1 MSQDAHRSDSFGA
14 DAFVEEGA
22 SVDIFGFLQW
32 HRRRFGMATVVVGLL
47 TAAALAVS
55 RALPPVDRVA
65 LMEITPTFT
74 GARDGRYPNRAPFSP
89 QDIVATSV
97 VEPVWRA
104 QGLEDIITL
113 PDLCRNLQIVAGGD
127 DLDMLRSEYLQ
138 KLSNSK
144 LTATERSALEA
155 EFAAKSKALS
165 SGSLTILLGS
175 PARAITDG
183 QMERLLGAIPVEWAR
198 ASDVA
203 GARAYDYPLPLGKE
217 LRASAAQIA
226 PDNQAAAAVIHA
238 ERMKSFIDSLS
249 SSIQAMS
256 KLPGSDN
263 VKDSKG
269 ASIVDL
275 GHEVNSIRRNMV
287 IPAYIDT
294 MQEAKSRDPDGY
306 ASIRSTR
313 RKLLESELNSAKERA
328 RVLTDAFTDY
338 ANETRMV
345 RRASPDPSVDDPR
358 QAGILANVDGT
369 FIDRVIEQAVKS
381 RDVEYRRELTDRKLQ
396 AELDV
401 IDRTTTSE
409 FETWLETTVQERS
422 ASRTALEASTK
433 RLGTLTET
441 LAAYADR
448 AHEIMAILSARNLNS
463 ASTMYL
469 VEMAPAVR
477 SVPIVSLRTLAL
489 SGFGAWAVMMAL
501 VTVRAMSADR
511 RQASRLTR
519 LGGPNAPMLDEHVAA
534 NVAELADRRP
544 SPRRLAGE
552 LREPVG

>member
-1 MSQDAHRSDSFGA
+1 
-14 DAFVEEGA
+14 
-22 SVDIFGFLQW
+22 
-32 HRRRFGMATVVVGLL
+32 
-47 TAAALAVS
+47 
-55 RALPPVDRVA
+55 
-65 LMEITPTFT
+65 
-74 GARDGRYPNRAPFSP
+74 
-89 QDIVATSV
+89 
-97 VEPVWRA
+97 
-104 QGLEDIITL
+104 
-113 PDLCRNLQIVAGGD
+113 
-127 DLDMLRSEYLQ
+127 MLRSEYLQ

-155 EFAAKSKALS
+155 EFAAKSKALT

-287 IPAYIDT
+287 IPAYLDT

-448 AHEIMAILSARNLNS
+448 AHEIMTILAARNLNS

-477 SVPIVSLRTLAL
+477 SVPMVSLRTLAL

>member
-1 MSQDAHRSDSFGA
+1 
-14 DAFVEEGA
+14 
-22 SVDIFGFLQW
+22 
-32 HRRRFGMATVVVGLL
+32 
-47 TAAALAVS
+47 
-55 RALPPVDRVA
+55 
-65 LMEITPTFT
+65 
-74 GARDGRYPNRAPFSP
+74 
-89 QDIVATSV
+89 
-97 VEPVWRA
+97 
-104 QGLEDIITL
+104 
-113 PDLCRNLQIVAGGD
+113 
-127 DLDMLRSEYLQ
+127 LRSEYLQ

-155 EFAAKSKALS
+155 EFAAKSKALT

-433 RLGTLTET
+433 RLGILTET

-448 AHEIMAILSARNLNS
+448 AHEIMTTLAARNLNS

>member
-1 MSQDAHRSDSFGA
+1 
-14 DAFVEEGA
+14 
-22 SVDIFGFLQW
+22 
-32 HRRRFGMATVVVGLL
+32 
-47 TAAALAVS
+47 
-55 RALPPVDRVA
+55 
-65 LMEITPTFT
+65 
-74 GARDGRYPNRAPFSP
+74 
-89 QDIVATSV
+89 
-97 VEPVWRA
+97 
-104 QGLEDIITL
+104 
-113 PDLCRNLQIVAGGD
+113 
-127 DLDMLRSEYLQ
+127 
-138 KLSNSK
+138 
-144 LTATERSALEA
+144 
-155 EFAAKSKALS
+155 
-165 SGSLTILLGS
+165 
-175 PARAITDG
+175 
-183 QMERLLGAIPVEWAR
+183 
-198 ASDVA
+198 
-203 GARAYDYPLPLGKE
+203 
-217 LRASAAQIA
+217 
-226 PDNQAAAAVIHA
+226 
-238 ERMKSFIDSLS
+238 
-249 SSIQAMS
+249 
-256 KLPGSDN
+256 
-263 VKDSKG
+263 
-269 ASIVDL
+269 
-275 GHEVNSIRRNMV
+275 
-287 IPAYIDT
+287 

-519 LGGPNAPMLDEHVAA
+519 LGGPNGPMLDEHVAA